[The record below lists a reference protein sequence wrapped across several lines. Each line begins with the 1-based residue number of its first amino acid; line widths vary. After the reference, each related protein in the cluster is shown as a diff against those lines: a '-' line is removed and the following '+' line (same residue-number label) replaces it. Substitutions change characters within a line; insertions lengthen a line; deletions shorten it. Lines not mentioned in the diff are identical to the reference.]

1 MQREI
6 FMKIHGLDQKS
17 YIFSLCCLVFMLV
30 VTDNKP
36 LFLPVVAF
44 SAILVTIARIA
55 DASRRRQE
63 KIHPPEY

>member
-17 YIFSLCCLVFMLV
+17 YICCLCGLIVMFV
-30 VTDNKP
+30 GTDNKS
-36 LFLPVVAF
+36 LFLPVVVF
-44 SAILVTIARIA
+44 IAILVTIARIA

-63 KIHPPEY
+63 KIHPPEH